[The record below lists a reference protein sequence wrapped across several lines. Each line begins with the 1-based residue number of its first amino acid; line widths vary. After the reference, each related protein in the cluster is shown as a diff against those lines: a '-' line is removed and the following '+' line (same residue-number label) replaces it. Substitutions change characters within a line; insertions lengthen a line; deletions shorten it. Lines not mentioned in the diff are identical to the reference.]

1 MKQLIEMKPNYSV
14 KHYEITN
21 KICFISVCNY
31 YGSGN
36 EICHFGFSS
45 KDFLL
50 EQKSYFDIGC
60 WQPKGTKE
68 KELKSK

>member
-1 MKQLIEMKPNYSV
+1 MKELIKMKSNYSV

-21 KICFISVCNY
+21 KNSFISVCNY
-31 YGSGN
+31 YSSEN

-45 KDFLL
+45 KYFLL

-68 KELKSK
+68 KELKNK